1 MDNLENK
8 FLTPQNVT
16 TPETQI
22 NTETVAEPV
31 VNTEQ
36 PTEPTTGGSTGQGQ
50 AVQAPVVPEYFKK
63 VEDISGGKYKFQKDE
78 ELKAFFE
85 EHDKIKTEFES
96 EKDKR
101 EYYKELEK
109 MIEENGK
116 DYDPVAALGGID
128 NYKKTVIINELSKRG
143 DPNIAAKVVGM
154 DRSKVDSLTML
165 SLYAEYQAPILVG
178 DTEASTRA
186 ALRQIGIV
194 IDKEDNLKE
203 AIENL
208 SKEEKAIIDMKA
220 REIKTAI
227 DASISRVEI
236 PEIKDPLKQIYDKVN
251 QQKQKF
257 ADTKAKWDETM
268 TSLQGSFDKISFK
281 DVEFDFE
288 ISEED
293 KSVLNDFIRIASQQ
307 GSEPNEANKQMV
319 IQRAKDAIWDKNRV
333 KIMQA
338 FKAKIEADVK
348 KAKDSDHHNLKPL
361 TTEKI
366 PLDNEKT
373 KEAAMSLR
381 KQMKLN

>member
-8 FLTPQNVT
+8 FLTPQVAAVT
-16 TPETQI
+16 ETQKS
-22 NTETVAEPV
+22 TETTTEPVVNAEPV
-31 VNTEQ
+31 VS
-36 PTEPTTGGSTGQGQ
+36 TEPSTEPI
-50 AVQAPVVPEYFKK
+50 VNEPIIPDYFKK

-116 DYDPVAALGGID
+116 DYDPVAALGGIE
-128 NYKKTVIINELSKRG
+128 NYKKTVIINELSKHG

-178 DTEASTRA
+178 DTESSTRA

-236 PEIKDPLKQIYDKVN
+236 PEIKDPLKQIYEKVN
-251 QQKQKF
+251 QQKTKF

-268 TSLQGSFDKISFK
+268 TSLQSSFDKISFK
-281 DVEFDFE
+281 DVDFDFE

-293 KSVLNDFIRIASQQ
+293 KSVLNDFLRVASQQ
-307 GSEPNEANKQMV
+307 GLEPNEANKQMV
-319 IQRAKDAIWDKNRV
+319 IQRAKDAIWDKHRA
-333 KIMQA
+333 KIMQS

-348 KAKDSDHHNLKPL
+348 KAKDSEHHNLKPL

-373 KEAAMSLR
+373 KEASMSLR